1 MTKLLWDSVGDRV
14 YEAGVSHAVLYLEDG
29 SAVPWNGLVSVS
41 EQFSNKTDAVY
52 FDGAKVMDLVTPDN
66 FSAEIAAIT
75 YPEELLEYEG
85 VLDSDFTKGLY
96 FTEQISKSFSM
107 SYQTLVGNDVDGL
120 GAGYQIHI
128 LYNLT
133 AKPSN
138 LGYDTNVDES
148 AMLFSWEV
156 TSRPEVIAG
165 VSPTAHLIFDSRYA
179 NPGAMDRLEELL
191 YGTVSVDALLLSAA
205 DLFTEL
211 TAYSVITILDN
222 GDGTWTAIGPSDHI
236 SMPTGTTFQ
245 ILNANARF
253 IDANR
258 YTISSS

>member
-1 MTKLLWDSVGDRV
+1 
-14 YEAGVSHAVLYLEDG
+14 
-29 SAVPWNGLVSVS
+29 
-41 EQFSNKTDAVY
+41 
-52 FDGAKVMDLVTPDN
+52 
-66 FSAEIAAIT
+66 
-75 YPEELLEYEG
+75 
-85 VLDSDFTKGLY
+85 
-96 FTEQISKSFSM
+96 M

-120 GAGYQIHI
+120 DAGYQIHI

-138 LGYDTNVDES
+138 IGYDTNVDES
-148 AMLFSWEV
+148 AILFSWEV
-156 TSRPEVIAG
+156 TSRPEIMAG
-165 VSPTAHLIFDSRYA
+165 VSPTAHIIFDSRYA
-179 NPGAMDRLEELL
+179 NPGAMEHLGELL
-191 YGTVSVDALLLSAA
+191 YGTDSVDALLLPAE

-211 TAYSVITILDN
+211 APYAVIIILDN

-236 SMPTGTTFQ
+236 SMPTATTFE